1 MKVNIYFIEFN
12 LTTTICSYCFII
24 KKIFSILKINL
35 KRFSYYT
42 IILLQL
48 FYLLKVFK
56 KQKNS
61 NYLINLIF
69 MKKVKTKII
78 ASLTLATMIF
88 SSSAFADLEVAA
100 TSVKDVSGTGSVWDI
115 INKYED
121 YLKNTKDWTRLEKL
135 LKEKDWLR
143 NRNISDDLKNE
154 IINNA
159 VFKANKRWLDSDS
172 ELNKISDKWLKDR
185 ALNSL
190 KKSTKV
196 KEDYRLIV
204 STSLNIDD
212 LKTTLSFFDNLTVNL
227 LSNDATTWKN
237 TYELIFPNKWKF
249 ARAMSNYIEAGQI
262 PSTLF
267 DWIEI
272 VQPVLLKQIWASD
285 YLSWETVNQTW
296 WITKVWAEKYQYAL
310 SQKAK
315 IKVWVIDTWI
325 DYTHSEL
332 VSNLDTSLS
341 KNFVDT
347 TLTANDDHGHGT
359 HVAWIIWAW
368 VNGKW
373 IFWVDSNVSLVA
385 LKVLSR
391 DWYGSSYGIV
401 DAINY
406 AANNWIKVINMSLG
420 WNWTPTNDI
429 ICNAITNAKAKWTI
443 SIVAAWN
450 ENADVSTKVPAGC
463 SDAITVWAVDSNL
476 TKASFSNYWTEV
488 DVSAPGVNIY
498 STYKGNTYATMAWTS
513 MATPFVAWMVWA
525 IISST
530 WGTYDSVK
538 SALISNWVAVNSS
551 VNIGKF
557 ISMPNTMKSLWV
569 ADDLSYI
576 NTGTTNTGSTNT
588 WTTNP
593 PSTWSGITNS
603 GSTNTWVVTPPVNV
617 LPTISLN
624 VVKNSTNNYTI
635 NSIAKD
641 SDWTITSYRINK
653 DWVLVSSWT
662 TYSTIIT
669 KDTLISVKVTDNS
682 WWTAEASTT
691 LKYEAP
697 VNILPTL
704 SISSTKLATNNY
716 QITANATDADWKI
729 AWYNFFV
736 NNVLAYSW
744 TLNTYKLTI
753 NQNTAIKV
761 IAIDNLWATAT
772 QTLNL
777 TYEAPIVTNK
787 LPTITSSFK
796 TYNNYYNM
804 VTTTAKDSDWYIVKL
819 DVYLNNVLTYTYS
832 NIRYNNISL
841 IFYTKKWTAY
851 SVKTVAKDDKWW
863 TSENVINVK

>member
-1 MKVNIYFIEFN
+1 
-12 LTTTICSYCFII
+12 
-24 KKIFSILKINL
+24 
-35 KRFSYYT
+35 
-42 IILLQL
+42 
-48 FYLLKVFK
+48 
-56 KQKNS
+56 
-61 NYLINLIF
+61 
-69 MKKVKTKII
+69 MKKVKIKII

-88 SSSAFADLEVAA
+88 SSSAFADLEVAS
-100 TSVKDVSGTGSVWDI
+100 TTVKDVSGTWIVWDI

-135 LKEKDWLR
+135 LKEKDKLR
-143 NRNISDDLKNE
+143 DKNISDDLKNE
-154 IINNA
+154 IINNTIY
-159 VFKANKRWLDSDS
+159 KAKKQRIDNDS
-172 ELNKISDKWLKDR
+172 ELNKISDKKIKDR
-185 ALNSL
+185 ALWEL
-190 KKSTKV
+190 KKANKTASTYRFLV
-196 KEDYRLIV
+196 K
-204 STSLNIDD
+204 TSLLETE
-212 LKTTLSFFDNLTVNL
+212 LKEILAFFDKAEVLFLNTD
-227 LSNDATTWKN
+227 SEWKN
-237 TYELIFPNKWKF
+237 IFEINFPLKWKF
-249 ARAMSNYIEAGQI
+249 ANALANYVEAWELPDI
-262 PSTLF
+262 LF
-267 DWIEI
+267 DKVEI
-272 VQPVLLKQIWASD
+272 IKPTLIKQIWASD
-285 YLSWETVNQTW
+285 YLSWETINQTW
-296 WITKVWAEKYQYAL
+296 WITKVWAEKYQYTL

-341 KNFVDT
+341 KNFVNISVS
-347 TLTANDDHGHGT
+347 ANDDHGHGT

-406 AANNWIKVINMSLG
+406 AANNWIKVVNLSLW
-420 WNWTPTNDI
+420 WNWTPSNDI

-463 SDAITVWAVDSNL
+463 SNAITVWAVDSNL

-525 IISST
+525 ILSST

-538 SALISNWVAVNSS
+538 SVLISNWVAVNSS

-557 ISMPNTMKSLWV
+557 ISMPNTMKALWV
-569 ADDLSYI
+569 SDDLSYI
-576 NTGTTNTGSTNT
+576 NTWTTNTGSTNT

-617 LPTISLN
+617 LPT
-624 VVKNSTNNYTI
+624 
-635 NSIAKD
+635 
-641 SDWTITSYRINK
+641 
-653 DWVLVSSWT
+653 
-662 TYSTIIT
+662 
-669 KDTLISVKVTDNS
+669 
-682 WWTAEASTT
+682 
-691 LKYEAP
+691 
-697 VNILPTL
+697 L
-704 SISSTKLATNNY
+704 SITSTKLATNNY
-716 QITANATDADWKI
+716 QITAIATDTDWKI

-753 NQNTAIKV
+753 TQNTAIKV
-761 IAIDNLWATAT
+761 IAIDNLWAIAT

-777 TYEAPIVTNK
+777 TYEAPVVTNK

-796 TYNNYYNM
+796 AYNNYYNM
-804 VTTTAKDSDWYIVKL
+804 VTTNAKDSDWYIVKL

-841 IFYTKKWTAY
+841 IFYTRKWTAY
-851 SVKTVAKDDKWW
+851 TVKTVAKDDKWW
-863 TSENVINVK
+863 TSEKSIIVK